1 MTSLID
7 PSQISRLYAVLAVVE
22 TIGSLVAA
30 PTMSK
35 VFSRGLEIGG
45 TWTGMAFLVVGG
57 VYGVVG
63 VGIWC
68 VNVKVGDRGMEE
80 ALGEEEVM

>member
-1 MTSLID
+1 
-7 PSQISRLYAVLAVVE
+7 
-22 TIGSLVAA
+22 
-30 PTMSK
+30 MSK

-68 VNVKVGDRGMEE
+68 VNVKVGDRGVEE